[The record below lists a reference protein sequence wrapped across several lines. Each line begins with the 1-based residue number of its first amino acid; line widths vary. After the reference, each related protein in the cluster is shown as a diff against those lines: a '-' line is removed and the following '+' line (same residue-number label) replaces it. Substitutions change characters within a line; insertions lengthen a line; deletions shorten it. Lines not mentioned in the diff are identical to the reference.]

1 MKQSDLNAIMWQ
13 RSSYSSGNGQ
23 CVEVAQGFTGV
34 VPVRDSKYP
43 GPAIAVRAGVWEA
56 FIAHLKAHG

>member
-1 MKQSDLNAIMWQ
+1 MKQSDLNAVIWQ

-34 VPVRDSKYP
+34 VPVRDSKHP
-43 GPAIAVRAGVWEA
+43 GPAITVRAGAWDA